1 MFYIDENNLLGYD
14 DSNTL
19 FNILLSVAPFVKGDT
34 AEIGVFEGH
43 TTAMILDATTEKK
56 HWGFDTFEGIV
67 GSQEGLDG
75 HPNGAFACSM
85 EAVRRRTF
93 FSPRLHL
100 EKGDWRESLLRSPKA
115 TFCFVYVDTGTYEGT
130 HSFLSLFYNRIEP
143 GGKIV
148 LYAGVNCDGVKRAIE
163 EEDKKGFV
171 RENIRPF
178 VVFSRISDL

>member
-1 MFYIDENNLLGYD
+1 MFYIDENNLLGYKD
-14 DSNTL
+14 TNTL
-19 FNILLSVAPFVKGDT
+19 FTILLSCCGLEKGDT

-43 TTAMILDATTEKK
+43 TTAMILAATSEEKK

-130 HSFLSLFYNRIEP
+130 RGFLSLPLEP

-163 EEDKKGFV
+163 EEDKRGFV
-171 RENIRPF
+171 RENVRPF
-178 VVFSRISDL
+178 VVFSRNFDL